1 MDKTINIAVIGLG
14 GRGRSLLQCVILP
27 LCKEENLCVTALCD
41 IYEDR
46 AASAAKK
53 AEELG
58 FSRPATYTDYKEA
71 IKHPGLD
78 AVIIASAWESH
89 IEIAI
94 AAMKQGLYTA
104 MEVGGAYSLEDCW
117 QLVHTYE
124 ETGRH
129 CMLLENCC
137 YGNEELAILNM
148 YRQGLLGD
156 IVHCAGGYMH
166 DLRGEI
172 LNGKGDRH
180 YRLRNYINRNC
191 ENYPTHELGPIAKLL
206 DINNGNRIV
215 TLNSFASASKSLHE
229 TAVRD
234 FGANSPLGQVEFK
247 QGDIVTTVLKCQ
259 KGQTIVLTLDTTLHR
274 NYSRGFTV
282 RGTKGAYFEDG
293 RYFCID
299 DVSDYK
305 FNPDKFWGNADEVI
319 EEFKHDIWKN
329 HTACDDHGGMDWL
342 VISAFIESIKRDVRP
357 PIDTYDAATYM
368 CITALS
374 EQSIT
379 LGGATVFVPDF
390 TRSKWYRRNDI
401 AVDTVFNLDKAEPF
415 ADLYQY

>member
-1 MDKTINIAVIGLG
+1 MEKTLNFAVIGLG
-14 GRGRSLLQCVILP
+14 GRGTSLLTSVLLP
-27 LCKEENLCVTALCD
+27 LCKSENLRVTAVCD
-41 IYEDR
+41 VYEDR
-46 AASAAKK
+46 TVHAADKV
-53 AEELG
+53 AEAG

-71 IKHPGLD
+71 VKHPGLD
-78 AVIIASAWESH
+78 AVIVSSAWESH

-94 AAMKQGLYTA
+94 AAMKAGLYTA
-104 MEVGGAYSLEDCW
+104 MEVGGAYSVEDCW

-137 YGNEELAILNM
+137 YGNEELAVLNM
-148 YRQGLLGD
+148 YRQGLLGGGG
-156 IVHCAGGYMH
+156 HSYGGYHH

-172 LNGKGDRH
+172 INGKEWRH

-191 ENYPTHELGPIAKLL
+191 DNYPTHEFGPIAKLL

-215 TLNSFASASKSLHE
+215 TLNSFASSSKSMHE
-229 TAVRD
+229 FAVSER
-234 FGANSPLGQVEFK
+234 GADSPLGKTEFK
-247 QGDIVTTVLKCQ
+247 QGDIVTTVIKCQ

-282 RGTKGAYFEDG
+282 RGTKGSYFEDG

-299 DVSDYK
+299 DASDYK
-305 FNPDKFWGNADEVI
+305 FNPKKFWGNADDVI

-342 VISAFIESIKRDVRP
+342 VISAFVESVKKDIRP

-379 LGGATVFVPDF
+379 LGGSTVFVPDF

-401 AVDTVFNLDKAEPF
+401 AYDATYNLDRVEPF
-415 ADLYQY
+415 AELYQY